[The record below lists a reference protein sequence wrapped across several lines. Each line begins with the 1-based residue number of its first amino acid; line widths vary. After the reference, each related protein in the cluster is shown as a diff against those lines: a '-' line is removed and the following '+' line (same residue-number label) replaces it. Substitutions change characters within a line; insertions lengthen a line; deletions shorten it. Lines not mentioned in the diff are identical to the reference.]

1 MSLPPCSHFAITKII
16 CTFADDEIG
25 GWGCG
30 HLAEINQKGHTP
42 QHIKIMAKFTG
53 AVKYVG
59 KMNDTVGFKNSL
71 AKDPNSTFVRTK
83 AVSVKN
89 PKSYK
94 QATQRAKARP
104 ASLFYAAFE
113 SVLNHAF
120 IPKGAAGKNRL
131 RFLSL
136 AMKLG
141 VPGVFKGENKIPFNV
156 PYVVSEGSLGLGAI
170 TKIKDPNIQS
180 TTLGYG
186 IACTNIYGATAWDD
200 DPTTIN
206 DLTVSAFSTAILA
219 ANPNLSEGMEITILA
234 VEVDEDDLGQTI
246 PARVSIVL
254 DTNDTITTMANL
266 LTGSGLILVADTD
279 HRLCAYAVRSA
290 ANYSIPAGAVIIS
303 ARNGS
308 TWNYTT
314 SVLQMN
320 SWGVDGFD
328 FDEESVIESYMDS
341 ATSATSDRILQQA
354 NNSIIEGVR
363 PVSGSNLAY
372 TVSPAVAGATYNFST
387 AAVVVMSDGTR
398 RVVVTSNGTLLHA
411 DGVGGFDPIQ
421 QTVDEETS
429 SVGISNTTWSG
440 NNTITEQEAA
450 GVPFQGA

>member
-1 MSLPPCSHFAITKII
+1 
-16 CTFADDEIG
+16 
-25 GWGCG
+25 
-30 HLAEINQKGHTP
+30 
-42 QHIKIMAKFTG
+42 MAKLVG
-53 AVKYVG
+53 AAKYVG

-71 AKDPNSTFVRTK
+71 AKETNSTFVRAK

-89 PKSYK
+89 PKTYK
-94 QATQRAKARP
+94 QATQRAKTRP

-120 IPKGAAGKNRL
+120 IPKGSAAKNRL
-131 RFLSL
+131 RFLAL

-141 VPGVFKGENKIPFNV
+141 LPAVFKGENKVPFNV
-156 PYVVSEGSLGLGAI
+156 PYVVSEGSLGLGAL
-170 TKIKDPNIQS
+170 TKIKNPNIQS

-200 DPTTIN
+200 DPTTIQ
-206 DLTVSAFSTAILA
+206 DLTVSAFSAAILA
-219 ANPNLSEGMEITILA
+219 ANPNLSEGMELTILA

-266 LTGSGLILVADTD
+266 LAGSGLILVADTD
-279 HRLCAYAVRSA
+279 HRLCAFAVRSA

-314 SVLQMN
+314 SELQMN
-320 SWGVDGFD
+320 SWGIDGFD
-328 FDEESVIESYMDS
+328 WDEESIIESYMDS

-354 NNSIIEGVR
+354 NNNIIEGVR
-363 PVSGSNLAY
+363 PVSGSNMAY
-372 TVSPAVAGATYNFST
+372 TVSPAVTGATYNYST

-398 RVVVTSNGTLLHA
+398 RVVVSSNGTLMHA

-421 QTVDEETS
+421 QDVDGEAT
-429 SVGISNTTWSG
+429 SVGINNTTWSG

-450 GVPFQGA
+450 GVPFS

>member
-1 MSLPPCSHFAITKII
+1 MGKL
-16 CTFADDEIG
+16 
-25 GWGCG
+25 
-30 HLAEINQKGHTP
+30 
-42 QHIKIMAKFTG
+42 TG

-71 AKDPNSTFVRTK
+71 AKETNSTFVRAK
-83 AVSVKN
+83 AVSIKN
-89 PKSYK
+89 PKTYK
-94 QATQRAKARP
+94 QAAQRAKTRP

-113 SVLNHAF
+113 QILNHAF
-120 IPKGAAGKNRL
+120 IPKGTAAKNRL

-141 VPGVFKGENKIPFNV
+141 VPGVFKSENKIPFNV
-156 PYVVSEGSLGLGAI
+156 PYIVSEGSLGLGAL
-170 TKIKDPNIQS
+170 TKIMDPKIGYDTN
-180 TTLGYG
+180 GYG
-186 IACTNIYGATAWDD
+186 IACTNIFGADDWGDDTA
-200 DPTTIN
+200 TID

-219 ANPNLSEGMEITILA
+219 ANPNLREGMEITILA

-246 PARVSIVL
+246 PAHVSIVL
-254 DTNDTITTMANL
+254 DTNDTITTMSNL
-266 LTGSGLILVADTD
+266 LVGSGLKLLADNN
-279 HRLCAYAVRSA
+279 HRLCAFA
-290 ANYSIPAGAVIIS
+290 ARNGAKYSIAAGAVIIS

-314 SVLQMN
+314 STLQMN

-341 ATSATSDRILQQA
+341 ATSATSDLILQQA
-354 NNSIIEGVR
+354 NNTIVEGVR
-363 PVSGSNLAY
+363 PVSVSNLAY
-372 TVSPAVAGATYNFST
+372 TVSPAVTGATYNFST

-398 RVVVTSNGTLLHA
+398 RVVVDSNGRLQHA

-429 SVGISNTTWSG
+429 SVGINNTTWAG

-450 GVPFQGA
+450 GVPFGA

>member
-1 MSLPPCSHFAITKII
+1 MPLPPCSHFALPKLI

-30 HLAEINQKGHTP
+30 HLAEINQKGRTP
-42 QHIKIMAKFTG
+42 RLYKIMAKLTG

-71 AKDPNSTFVRTK
+71 ARETNSTFVRAK
-83 AVSVKN
+83 AVSIKN
-89 PKSYK
+89 PKTYK
-94 QATQRAKARP
+94 QATQRAKTRP

-131 RFLSL
+131 RFLAL

-156 PYVVSEGSLGLGAI
+156 PYVVSEGSLGLSAL
-170 TKIKDPNIQS
+170 TKIMNPNIQNN
-180 TTLGYG
+180 TLGYG
-186 IACTNIYGATAWDD
+186 IACSNIFGADAWDD
-200 DPTTIN
+200 DTATIEE
-206 DLTVSAFSTAILA
+206 LTVSAFSTAILA
-219 ANPNLSEGMEITILA
+219 ANPNLREGMEITILA
-234 VEVDEDDLGQTI
+234 VEVDEDNLSQTI

-266 LTGSGLILVADTD
+266 LAGSGLILVADPD
-279 HRLCAYAVRSA
+279 HRLCAFA
-290 ANYSIPAGAVIIS
+290 ARRGVNYSIVAGAIIIS

-314 SVLQMN
+314 SKLQMN
-320 SWGVDGFD
+320 SWGIDGFD
-328 FDEESVIESYMDS
+328 FDEESVVESYMDS

-354 NNSIIEGVR
+354 NNTIIEGVR

-398 RVVVTSNGTLLHA
+398 RVVVDSNGTLQHA
-411 DGVGGFDPIQ
+411 DGVGSFDPIQ
-421 QTVDEETS
+421 QTVDGETS
-429 SVGISNTTWSG
+429 SVGINNTTWSG
-440 NNTITEQEAA
+440 NNTISEQEAA
-450 GVPFQGA
+450 GVPFGA

>member
-1 MSLPPCSHFAITKII
+1 
-16 CTFADDEIG
+16 
-25 GWGCG
+25 
-30 HLAEINQKGHTP
+30 
-42 QHIKIMAKFTG
+42 MAKFTG

-83 AVSVKN
+83 PVSVKN

-94 QATQRAKARP
+94 QAAQRAKARP

-141 VPGVFKGENKIPFNV
+141 VPGVFKSENKIPFNV
-156 PYVVSEGSLGLGAI
+156 PYIVSEGSLGLGAL
-170 TKIKDPNIQS
+170 TKIKNPN
-180 TTLGYG
+180 TTPNDYGYG
-186 IACTNIYGATAWDD
+186 IACENIYCPSDWDD
-200 DPTTIN
+200 DIN
-206 DLTVSAFSTAILA
+206 IMNEKTVSKFSTGILES
-219 ANPNLSEGMEITILA
+219 NPNLSEGMEITILA

-266 LTGSGLILVADTD
+266 LAGSGLILVADKD

-314 SVLQMN
+314 STLQRN
-320 SWGVDGFD
+320 AWGIDGFD
-328 FDEESVIESYMDS
+328 WDEESIIESYMDS

-354 NNSIIEGVR
+354 NNTIIEGVR

-398 RVVVTSNGTLLHA
+398 RVVVSSNGTLQHA

-421 QTVDEETS
+421 QTVDGETS

-450 GVPFQGA
+450 GVPFGA

>member
-1 MSLPPCSHFAITKII
+1 MPLPSCSHFALTKII
-16 CTFADDEIG
+16 CTFAHDEKG

-30 HLAEINQKGHTP
+30 HLAEINQKGRTP
-42 QHIKIMAKFTG
+42 QHVKIMGKLTG

-71 AKDPNSTFVRTK
+71 AKDPNSTFVRAK

-94 QATQRAKARP
+94 QATQRAKTRP

-113 SVLNHAF
+113 PVLNHAF
-120 IPKGAAGKNRL
+120 IPKGGATRNRL
-131 RFLSL
+131 RFLAL
-136 AMKLG
+136 AMRLC
-141 VPGVFKGENKIPFNV
+141 VPFVFKGENKIPFNV
-156 PYVVSEGSLGLGAI
+156 PYVVSEGSLGLGAL
-170 TKIKDPNIQS
+170 TKIKNPNIQS

-219 ANPNLSEGMEITILA
+219 ANPNLSEGMEITIIA

-266 LTGSGLILVADTD
+266 LAGSGLILVADTD

-290 ANYSIPAGAVIIS
+290 ANYSIPAGAIIIS
-303 ARNGS
+303 SRNGS

-314 SVLQMN
+314 SELQMN
-320 SWGVDGFD
+320 SWGIDGFD
-328 FDEESVIESYMDS
+328 WDEESIIESYMDS
-341 ATSATSDRILQQA
+341 ANSVTSDRILQQA
-354 NNSIIEGVR
+354 NNNIIEGVR

-398 RVVVTSNGTLLHA
+398 RVVISSNGTLMHA

-429 SVGISNTTWSG
+429 SVGISNTTWSR

-450 GVPFQGA
+450 GVPFGA

>member
-1 MSLPPCSHFAITKII
+1 MPTMKKAGGGVATSLRLTKRG
-16 CTFADDEIG
+16 AP
-25 GWGCG
+25 
-30 HLAEINQKGHTP
+30 P
-42 QHIKIMAKFTG
+42 QHVKIMGKLTG

-71 AKDPNSTFVRTK
+71 AKDPNSTFVRAK

-94 QATQRAKARP
+94 QATQRAKTRP

-113 SVLNHAF
+113 PVLNHAF
-120 IPKGAAGKNRL
+120 IPKGGATRNRL
-131 RFLSL
+131 RFLAL
-136 AMKLG
+136 AMRLC
-141 VPGVFKGENKIPFNV
+141 VPFVFKGENKIPFNV
-156 PYVVSEGSLGLGAI
+156 PYVVSEGSLGLGAL
-170 TKIKDPNIQS
+170 TKIKNPNIQS

-266 LTGSGLILVADTD
+266 LAGSGLILVADTD

-290 ANYSIPAGAVIIS
+290 ANYSIPAGAIIIS

-314 SVLQMN
+314 SELQMN
-320 SWGVDGFD
+320 SWGIDGFD
-328 FDEESVIESYMDS
+328 WDEESIIESYMDS
-341 ATSATSDRILQQA
+341 ANSVTSDRILQQA
-354 NNSIIEGVR
+354 NNNIIEGVR

-372 TVSPAVAGATYNFST
+372 TVSPAVAGATYNFSA
-387 AAVVVMSDGTR
+387 AAVVIMSDGTR
-398 RVVVTSNGTLLHA
+398 RVVVDSNGTLMHA

-421 QTVDEETS
+421 QTVDEETT

-450 GVPFQGA
+450 GVPFSA